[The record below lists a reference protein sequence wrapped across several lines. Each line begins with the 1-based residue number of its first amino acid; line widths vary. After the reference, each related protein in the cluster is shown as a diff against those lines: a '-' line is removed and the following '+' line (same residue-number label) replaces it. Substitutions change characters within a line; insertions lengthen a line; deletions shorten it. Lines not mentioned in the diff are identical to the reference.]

1 MGGSF
6 NNATIH
12 ADQRHIVKCMGGLD
26 EFIEQM
32 DYCIGKGRHRVSPV
46 QAMTEIVDGGLL
58 FMGDAQIKDYV
69 ESIGFPTAGYDRGQ
83 IYDFYRRLMVRDG
96 VRLYNEVKAGK
107 RPAAVIQ
114 PGKGG
119 RTAPAPAKPKQKPAA
134 PSKKRTSATN
144 GRKNTP
150 PRNAKGQFVSSK
162 GKASTASNSRKTTR
176 R

>member
-26 EFIEQM
+26 DFIEQM
-32 DYCIGKGRHRVSPV
+32 DYSIGKGRHRVSPV

-58 FMGDAQIKDYV
+58 LIGDAQIKDYV

-107 RPAAVIQ
+107 RPAAVTQ

-119 RTAPAPAKPKQKPAA
+119 RAAPAPAKPNQKSATPT
-134 PSKKRTSATN
+134 KKRTSATN
-144 GRKNTP
+144 GKKNTP
-150 PRNAKGQFVSSK
+150 PRNAKGQFVSAKGKGATASK
-162 GKASTASNSRKTTR
+162 GRASR